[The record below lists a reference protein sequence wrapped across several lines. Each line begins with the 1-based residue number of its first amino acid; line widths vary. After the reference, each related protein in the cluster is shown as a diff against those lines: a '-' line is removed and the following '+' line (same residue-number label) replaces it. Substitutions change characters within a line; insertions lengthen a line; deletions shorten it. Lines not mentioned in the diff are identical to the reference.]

1 MEVRVL
7 LEQFGVINLWTYVAG
22 LLLIIIA
29 PGPNSIYV
37 LKTAASRGVA
47 AGYRAALGVFTGDAL
62 LIFLSF
68 IGVASII
75 KASPLLFTMVRLLGA
90 FYLLYLGIRIIHANF
105 FAKKKPGEEINITQE
120 NVFRKSLTLSLTN
133 PKAILFYISFF
144 VQFIDYN
151 YAHTGL
157 SYFLLAS
164 ILEAFSFIYLS
175 LLIFGGAAMATFFRQ
190 RKSVARAGNA
200 MIALLFMGFAAR
212 LATLSA

>member
-1 MEVRVL
+1 M

-22 LLLIIIA
+22 LFVIIIA
-29 PGPNSIYV
+29 PGPNSLYV
-37 LKTAASRGVA
+37 LKTGASRGIA
-47 AGYRAALGVFTGDAL
+47 AGYRAALGVFLGDAL
-62 LIFLSF
+62 LIFLAF

-75 KASPLLFTMVRLLGA
+75 KASPLLFTLVRFLGA
-90 FYLLYLGIRIIHANF
+90 FYLLYLGIKIIYANF
-105 FAKKKPGEEINITQE
+105 IAKKQNNQNLLVTQE

-157 SYFLLAS
+157 SYFLLAT
-164 ILEAFSFIYLS
+164 ILETFSFIYLS
-175 LLIFGGAAMATFFRQ
+175 LLIFGGAALATFFRQ
-190 RKSVARAGNA
+190 RQNVARAGNGI
-200 MIALLFMGFAAR
+200 IALFFMGFAAR